1 MDTDNAKILEHNH
14 CIGEHS
20 MSTPKSKMDREAIRR
35 ALMDR
40 AGNTPDENKVGEAIL
55 NIWQQMVTWLAPV
68 IGVRG
73 VYVLFSRSLHLTNST
88 FPGLAVNGDHV
99 DNDTLLLSLKERLSD
114 CEKDDAIE
122 ASYVLLVTFTELL
135 STLIGESLT
144 EQLLRPVWAP
154 PPPTIDQE
162 TES

>member
-1 MDTDNAKILEHNH
+1 MT
-14 CIGEHS
+14 
-20 MSTPKSKMDREAIRR
+20 TPMNKLDREAIRR
-35 ALMDR
+35 ALMYH
-40 AGNTPDENKVGEAIL
+40 AGNTLDENKVGEATL
-55 NIWQQMVTWLAPV
+55 SIWQQMVTWLAPI

-73 VYVLFSRSLHLTNST
+73 LNALFSRSLNLTKST
-88 FPGLAVNGDHV
+88 FPGLAFNGDHV

-135 STLIGESLT
+135 SNLIGESVT

-154 PPPTIDQE
+154 PPTTFKQE
-162 TES
+162 TGL